1 MSVTETID
9 SMFEPAVGMRIGIDI
24 AEENDLQSLLQ
35 NDRAMSRVFTDREI
49 ADCRSRHQDSSTA
62 FARRF
67 AAKEAV
73 AKAVGTIPGHFA
85 DIEIT
90 HDESGRP
97 KVGWQH
103 LTDNSL
109 LADVSLSSTGSTA
122 VAIALVLPENSTA
135 AEKFQI

>member
-9 SMFEPAVGMRIGIDI
+9 SMFEPALGMRIGIDI
-24 AEENDLQSLLQ
+24 AEEHDLEYLLQ
-35 NDRAMSRVFTDREI
+35 NERAMSRVFTAREI
-49 ADCRSRHQDSSTA
+49 DDCRNRHQDTATA
-62 FARRF
+62 FTRRF
-67 AAKEAV
+67 AAKEAI

-103 LTDNSL
+103 LVDNSL
-109 LADVSLSSTGSTA
+109 SADVSLSSTGSTA
-122 VAIALVLPENSTA
+122 VAIALVVPTTA
-135 AEKFQI
+135 